1 MGERGDMILFPSQ
14 VLHGVEK
21 QKKDY
26 ERITFAFNI
35 NKIKKDRNDN

>member
-1 MGERGDMILFPSQ
+1 MLLFPSNT
-14 VLHGVEK
+14 LHKVDV

-35 NKIKKDRNDN
+35 NYKQL

>member
-1 MGERGDMILFPSQ
+1 MLLFPADA
-14 VLHGVEK
+14 LHKVNV

-35 NKIKKDRNDN
+35 NKIK